1 MSTDESDESDDQIPT
16 RVSWLF
22 GGMSVALGVGVS
34 DYLDAGS
41 LVAIVTTVVSLLAL
55 GLTYQAVTS

>member
-1 MSTDESDESDDQIPT
+1 MSTDDSDKRLPT

-41 LVAIVTTVVSLLAL
+41 LVAVVTTVISLLAL
-55 GLTYQAVTS
+55 GLTYQAITS